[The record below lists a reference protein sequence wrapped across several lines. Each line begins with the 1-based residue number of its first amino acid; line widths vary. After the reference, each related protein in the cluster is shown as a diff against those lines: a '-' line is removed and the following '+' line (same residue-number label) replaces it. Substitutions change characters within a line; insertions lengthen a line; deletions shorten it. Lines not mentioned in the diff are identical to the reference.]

1 MRAFRATALASV
13 LGAVVLAGCG
23 TKTITVE
30 RTVTRVQ
37 TVAAPPTA
45 TSTAPEPCAGGALA
59 GTFAVVPGSA
69 GAGQITYR
77 LRLANESGSP
87 CVVSGL
93 PDVRL
98 LDERGAELP
107 TEPTAARPGLPAAV
121 RVELAPGAAAAA
133 DARFSP
139 DVPGP
144 GETQAG
150 RCEPSASTL
159 RVSAPGGGT
168 VAVPVRPPTP
178 VCEHGALRFEVYA
191 AAR

>member
-1 MRAFRATALASV
+1 VRAFRATALASV

-59 GTFAVVPGSA
+59 GT
-69 GAGQITYR
+69 
-77 LRLANESGSP
+77 LANESGSP
-87 CVVSGL
+87 FVVSGL